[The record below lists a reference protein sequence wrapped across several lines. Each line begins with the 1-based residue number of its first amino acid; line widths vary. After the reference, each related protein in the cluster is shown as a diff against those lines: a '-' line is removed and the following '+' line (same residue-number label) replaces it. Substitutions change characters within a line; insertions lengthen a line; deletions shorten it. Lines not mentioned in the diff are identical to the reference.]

1 MRLDGHDC
9 AIPLAAAGED
19 DDVTG
24 GLQICPHGGGLAPK
38 LRDADFLFHNL
49 EVQLAGLVG
58 DSYWVTVIAHRRPSS
73 EVWFDKVPV
82 CMRETS
88 ASILAQKD
96 FQRNGCAVAKMKFPA
111 IHVPLRGSMQ
121 VPLEMT

>member
-1 MRLDGHDC
+1 MRLDRHDR

-38 LRDADFLFHNL
+38 LRDADFLFHDL

-58 DSYWVTVIAHRRPSS
+58 DGDRVAVTAHRWPSS
-73 EVWFDKVPV
+73 GVWFDTGL
-82 CMRETS
+82 RWH
-88 ASILAQKD
+88 A
-96 FQRNGCAVAKMKFPA
+96 RNIYFYFDTK
-111 IHVPLRGSMQ
+111 
-121 VPLEMT
+121 

>member
-38 LRDADFLFHNL
+38 LRDADFLFHDL

-58 DSYWVTVIAHRRPSS
+58 DGDRFAVMAHRWRLLGGM
-73 EVWFDKVPV
+73 VCKVVDMHEAP
-82 CMRETS
+82 
-88 ASILAQKD
+88 ASIL
-96 FQRNGCAVAKMKFPA
+96 
-111 IHVPLRGSMQ
+111 
-121 VPLEMT
+121 T

>member
-38 LRDADFLFHNL
+38 LRDADFLFHDL

-58 DSYWVTVIAHRRPSS
+58 DGNWFAVMAHRWRLLGGM
-73 EVWFDKVPV
+73 VCKVVDMHEAP
-82 CMRETS
+82 
-88 ASILAQKD
+88 ASIL
-96 FQRNGCAVAKMKFPA
+96 
-111 IHVPLRGSMQ
+111 
-121 VPLEMT
+121 T